1 MNIIVREKSI
11 LFPLILSIIANGGI
25 IMATF
30 FNQATLS
37 YNGNVASSN
46 ITAGEIL
53 ENLFVTKT
61 PVNSSYSTDRD
72 NSYVINIVNNS
83 SVSYENVTI
92 TDDLGEYAFNQ
103 PDTDTVVPLTY
114 LTDTARYFV
123 NGVPQADPT
132 VTSENP
138 LTITGISV
146 PAGGNASVVY
156 SARTNNFAPL
166 GENAS
171 VTNTATISGTG
182 FTAIS
187 AASTTEPENSASL
200 SISKS
205 LSPAAVEENGRV
217 TYTFTIQNNG
227 STAVD
232 AADDVVFRDDFTPTL
247 TGLTAQFNGTQWAE
261 GTNYNYDDS
270 TGVFTSIAGQITVP
284 AATYVQDSS
293 TGAWSVQPGI
303 STLVISGNIS

>member
-1 MNIIVREKSI
+1 
-11 LFPLILSIIANGGI
+11 
-25 IMATF
+25 MATF
-30 FNQATLS
+30 YNQATLS

-61 PVNSSYSTDRD
+61 PVNSSYSADRD
-72 NSYVINIVNNS
+72 NSYVISIVNNS
-83 SVSYENVTI
+83 SVSYDNVTI
-92 TDDLGEYAFNQ
+92 TDDLGEYVFNP
-103 PDTDTVVPLTY
+103 PDDSVVPLTY
-114 LTDTARYFV
+114 ITDTVRYFV
-123 NGVPQADPT
+123 NGIPQDDPD

-146 PAGGNASVVY
+146 PAGGNAIIVY
-156 SARTNNFAPL
+156 SARANSFAPL
-166 GENAS
+166 GEDAS
-171 VTNTATISGTG
+171 ITNTATVSGEG
-182 FTAIS
+182 FSDIS
-187 AASTTEPENSASL
+187 ATSTTTPENSAFL

-232 AADDVVFRDDFTPTL
+232 VDDDVIFRDDFTPAL
-247 TGLTAQFNGTQWAE
+247 TDLTAQFNGVSWTE
-261 GTNYNYDDS
+261 GGNYDYSES
-270 TGVFTSIAGQITVP
+270 TGVFTSLEGQITVP
-284 AATYVQDSS
+284 AATYVQDPA

-303 STLVISGNIS
+303 STLVITGNIS